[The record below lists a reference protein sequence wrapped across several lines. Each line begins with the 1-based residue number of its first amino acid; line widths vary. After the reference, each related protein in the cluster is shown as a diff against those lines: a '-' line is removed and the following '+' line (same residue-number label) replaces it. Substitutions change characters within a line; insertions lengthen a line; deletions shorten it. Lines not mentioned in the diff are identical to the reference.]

1 MLGACRA
8 RSCANRSERLAQ
20 PRQRRCAAVSA
31 TREAGP
37 GDNAPDYSE
46 IDSSPFNQ
54 TIMALFRRKM
64 VARIGEDTDE
74 QGYAGIIALTR
85 KLNSMYKGTVSLYR
99 DADFCIVVYIVY
111 ASGRYDTPVADS
123 MLLYL

>member
-1 MLGACRA
+1 MLKTGRFA
-8 RSCANRSERLAQ
+8 SGMLAQ
-20 PRQRRCAAVSA
+20 PQRQSSVVVARAA

-37 GDNAPDYSE
+37 SDAAPDYSSL
-46 IDSSPFNQ
+46 DSSPVNQ

-85 KLNSMYKGTVSLYR
+85 KLNSMYKGAT
-99 DADFCIVVYIVY
+99 
-111 ASGRYDTPVADS
+111 
-123 MLLYL
+123 LYL